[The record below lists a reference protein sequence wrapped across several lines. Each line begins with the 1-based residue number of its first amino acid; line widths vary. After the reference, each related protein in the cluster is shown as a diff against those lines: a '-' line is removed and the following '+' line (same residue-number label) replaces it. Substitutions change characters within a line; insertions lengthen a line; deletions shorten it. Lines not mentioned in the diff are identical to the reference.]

1 MENPGYITGYTTEE
15 INRDTELHPTK
26 GNLQTKPSGNLLSFS
41 LKEKNEKD
49 EKLFKCKYIDYK
61 DLLKNRN
68 RNFKDRVLMMNDID
82 DFHGLLANVYYDNIL
97 ILNSEIG
104 KQFGG
109 LGNRDEDDTNWKNGS
124 FVIWNYNCIVDDEQ
138 DKGKQNQDEQRLN
151 EVQENLRSGKGPG
164 NLHTILQG
172 QQQNQQP
179 KNQEQKNRKQM
190 RTITNQIKI
199 LNTQIQEA
207 INKTQDSQ
215 IKNSITEKT
224 RLIGENVDSL
234 ISILTGIQSKYILP
248 NIIQDPKIP
257 DEKN

>member
-1 MENPGYITGYTTEE
+1 MEKPRYITGYTTEE
-15 INRDTELHPTK
+15 INRDTELNLLKITMRDTK
-26 GNLQTKPSGNLLSFS
+26 ASGILLSFS
-41 LKEKNEKD
+41 LKKKNEKD
-49 EKLFKCKYIDYK
+49 EKSFKCKYIDYK

-109 LGNRDEDDTNWKNGS
+109 LGNRDEDDTNWENGS
-124 FVIWNYNCIVDDEQ
+124 FVIWNYDCIVDDEQ
-138 DKGKQNQDEQRLN
+138 DKGKQNQ
-151 EVQENLRSGKGPG
+151 
-164 NLHTILQG
+164 
-172 QQQNQQP
+172 QQNQQP
-179 KNQEQKNRKQM
+179 KNQEQKNNKQM
-190 RTITNQIKI
+190 RTITTQIKT

-224 RLIGENVDSL
+224 RLIAENVDKL

-257 DEKN
+257 DEEKN